1 MRQGS
6 GPTRKQLSSKSGIG
20 PQVLTGTSA
29 PNPHGP
35 NVNEIQPHRYT
46 SPGNWFWPV
55 QLAPW
60 YIDSSRNIKGKC
72 KLRIKE
78 RHPFWTLQCSP
89 PHLKHSLE
97 ARRILKLWPSHSLS
111 RWRVLRWRK
120 AYTSQKEGV
129 IFPQQQGCRK
139 AELLQTHCKG
149 RLECPPLPMCAR
161 QGTIASS

>member
-1 MRQGS
+1 MKQGS

-55 QLAPW
+55 QQAPW

-78 RHPFWTLQCSP
+78 RALPLDSAVLSSTFETQPRSKENTQVVTEPLLEQVESVEMEESLHQPERGCHLSPAARLQKGRITTDTLQ
-89 PHLKHSLE
+89 
-97 ARRILKLWPSHSLS
+97 
-111 RWRVLRWRK
+111 RK
-120 AYTSQKEGV
+120 ARMPT
-129 IFPQQQGCRK
+129 
-139 AELLQTHCKG
+139 
-149 RLECPPLPMCAR
+149 PPNVC
-161 QGTIASS
+161 

>member
-1 MRQGS
+1 MSMKYSPTDTPVQVIDS
-6 GPTRKQLSSKSGIG
+6 GPCSWHPDTST
-20 PQVLTGTSA
+20 VLGTLRASA
-29 PNPHGP
+29 NSELKRG
-35 NVNEIQPHRYT
+35 
-46 SPGNWFWPV
+46 
-55 QLAPW
+55 
-60 YIDSSRNIKGKC
+60 
-72 KLRIKE
+72 
-78 RHPFWTLQCSP
+78 HPLWTLQCSP
-89 PHLKHSLE
+89 PYLKHSLE

-161 QGTIASS
+161 QGILHPPKKKKESRIIPHCNEIKG